1 MRKSHLYILGLCLSL
16 LCISWGTVGHFS
28 VALIAEKH
36 LTTKAQ
42 TAVKDLLG
50 NETMSEASTWA
61 DDVRGEQ
68 EYKSTGPRHYINLPL
83 GLNYETFGQKV
94 RSMSED
100 NVYKA
105 VLKCEQDLKSASTSR
120 TQKTEAL
127 KFLIHFIGD
136 LHQPMHVS
144 RAEDKGGNTI
154 LVKYKGDATNLH
166 TVWDSKLIDNQEL
179 NYKEIAAQFDTASTQ
194 QIAHWQNDSLIQ
206 WLWESYQISSALYS
220 EIDGTEGHNL
230 KKAYYKR
237 HIGIVDQRLEMAGV
251 RLAGILNEVFN
262 DNYQPPAKGT
272 TTTEEV
278 AKQVKI
284 EDAGKHI
291 GEYATIC
298 SKIYG
303 HKDMGEMTLVNLGNS
318 YPNHLLTVVLKGE
331 ALATFKKI
339 DGKEVCVTGK
349 IIDYKGKPEIIVT
362 NPKKFEFSEGK

>member
-1 MRKSHLYILGLCLSL
+1 MRKLHLYILCLCLSV

-36 LTTKAQ
+36 LTPKAQ
-42 TAVKDLLG
+42 AAIKDLLG

-68 EYKSTGPRHYINLPL
+68 EYKTTGPKHYINLPL
-83 GLNYETFGQKV
+83 GLSYEAFGQKV
-94 RSMSED
+94 VAMQED

-120 TQKTEAL
+120 SQKTEAL

-154 LVKYKGDATNLH
+154 LVNYKGDATNLH
-166 TVWDSKLIDNQEL
+166 TVWDSKLIDDQEL
-179 NYKEIAAQFDTASTQ
+179 NYKEIAEQFDTASSQ
-194 QIAHWQNDSLIQ
+194 QIAHWQNDSLIG
-206 WLWESYQISSALYS
+206 WLWESYQISSTLYQ
-220 EIDGTEGHNL
+220 EIDGSEGHNL
-230 KKAYYKR
+230 KKPYYKR
-237 HIGIVDQRLEMAGV
+237 HIGIVDLRMEMAGI
-251 RLAGILNEVFN
+251 RLASIINEVFN
-262 DNYQPPAKGT
+262 DSYQPPAKGAAIT
-272 TTTEEV
+272 VES
-278 AKQVKI
+278 AKSINI

-291 GEYATIC
+291 GEYAVIC

-339 DGKEVCVTGK
+339 DGKDVCVTGK

-362 NPKKFEFSEGK
+362 NPKKFELQEGK